1 MIINRRSTVLEL
13 IDQVEHGR
21 VAGVLAKAWGNQR
34 FAAPSPAPAV
44 ALAAA
49 RHDEGWRAVDGALL
63 FDELAKRPM
72 HFLDIDVESHIPLYR
87 AGVERVSMLD
97 AYAGLLVGMH
107 WSGIYRS
114 RWQRP
119 GGASRLARTAE
130 DRRLQEAVVRSE
142 EERWIDVR
150 RQVWTQDEPRALF
163 ETRLWHHF
171 ELLQLW
177 DLLSL
182 FLCVVPD
189 EPSPPQPVVAWG
201 PQLSGVDHRSETV
214 RLPTVGAFAGGPR
227 HDLVARVA
235 APGVIELDP
244 FPFAAPLGVD
254 VEVRRLP
261 DKDWTRAE
269 AVAHLG
275 RSAAGSRHWEL
286 VPPVERRSSPGT
298 AGQGKVSPG

>member
-1 MIINRRSTVLEL
+1 MIINRRPDELEL

-21 VAGVLAKAWGNQR
+21 VAGVLAEAWGGGD
-34 FAAPSPAPAV
+34 FVAPAPAAAV

-49 RHDEGWRAVDGALL
+49 RHDEGWRSIDGALL
-63 FDELAKRPM
+63 FDELARRPL

-107 WSGIYRS
+107 WSGIYRG

-119 GGASRLARTAE
+119 GVGSRLARTEE

-142 EERWIDVR
+142 EQRWIEVR
-150 RQVWTQDEPRALF
+150 EEVWTEEEPRAIF

-177 DLLSL
+177 DLMSL

-189 EPSPPQPVVAWG
+189 QPAPREPIVPWG
-201 PQLSGVDHRSETV
+201 PQMSGIDHTSESV
-214 RLPTVGAFAGGPR
+214 RLPTVGLHPGGPR
-227 HDLVARVA
+227 HQLVARVVG
-235 APGVIELDP
+235 PGRMEVDP
-244 FPFAAPLGVD
+244 FPFAGPLAVHVD
-254 VEVRRLP
+254 VQLLP
-261 DKDWTRAE
+261 NRPWTQAE
-269 AVAHLG
+269 AIAHLG
-275 RSAAGSRHWEL
+275 RHTARTKQWLL
-286 VPPVERRSSPGT
+286 VPPTHP
-298 AGQGKVSPG
+298 PL